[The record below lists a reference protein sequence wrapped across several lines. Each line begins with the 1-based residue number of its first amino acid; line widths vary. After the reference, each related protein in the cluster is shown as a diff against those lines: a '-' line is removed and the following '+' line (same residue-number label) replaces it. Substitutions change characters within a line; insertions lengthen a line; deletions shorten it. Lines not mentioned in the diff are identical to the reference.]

1 MKKITLLLIVFAT
14 LAASAEGRSRN
25 KEVSTE
31 INVGTYNVWGNRQRN
46 TQVYKEKNPA
56 KKAPQ
61 ERLWENSKDIVA
73 QMIVDANWDIFGVQE
88 GGNLVREELPK
99 LVKEKGG
106 KYEWWFQRPDP
117 SIPDSEDT
125 KNLANGMAWR
135 KDRFKVTNKKVFWLS
150 PTPDTPSKAWE
161 EKVRHWRFV
170 MSATVK
176 DKKTGLEFI
185 FMVTHCPL
193 MQSTRIKSANLII
206 EREKALNPDNKTV
219 ILVGD
224 MNSQPEMPYSQII
237 RTHFTDTRDISTS
250 TPVGTGTMNGSGV
263 RTTPLTR
270 TIDYIYIRGEQLKY
284 EVKEHKVYLDQYKVG
299 DKLLYPSDHCPVGAK
314 IVLTKPRQ

>member
-1 MKKITLLLIVFAT
+1 MKKIALLLVVFAT
-14 LAASAEGRSRN
+14 LAISAEGGNRN
-25 KEVSTE
+25 REISTE

-46 TQVYKEKNPA
+46 RQVNAE

-73 QMIVDANWDIFGVQE
+73 QMIIDADWDIFGVQE
-88 GGNLVREELPK
+88 GGNLVRKELPE
-99 LVKEKGG
+99 LVKQKGG

-117 SIPDSEDT
+117 SIPESEDL
-125 KNLANGMAWR
+125 KNLANGMVWR
-135 KDRFKVTNKKVFWLS
+135 KDRFKVSNKQVFWLS

-176 DKKTGLEFI
+176 EKKTGLEFI

-193 MQSTRIKSANLII
+193 MQSTCEKSAHLII
-206 EREKALNPDNKTV
+206 EREKLLNPDNKVV
-219 ILVGD
+219 IFVGD
-224 MNSQPEMPYSQII
+224 MNSKPHQPYIQII
-237 RTHFTDTRDISTS
+237 RTHFTDTHDIAANK
-250 TPVGTGTMNGSGV
+250 PEAVGTANGAEPSIA
-263 RTTPLTR
+263 PPSPYK
-270 TIDYIYIRGEQLKY
+270 TIDYVYIRGDKPKY
-284 EVKEHKVYLDQYKVG
+284 EVLEQKVYLNKYKVG

-314 IVLTKPRQ
+314 IKLTR

>member
-1 MKKITLLLIVFAT
+1 V
-14 LAASAEGRSRN
+14 
-25 KEVSTE
+25 
-31 INVGTYNVWGNRQRN
+31 RQ
-46 TQVYKEKNPA
+46 
-56 KKAPQ
+56 
-61 ERLWENSKDIVA
+61 
-73 QMIVDANWDIFGVQE
+73 
-88 GGNLVREELPK
+88 ELPQ

-106 KYEWWFQRPDP
+106 KYEWWFQQPDP

-125 KNLANGMAWR
+125 KNLANGMVWR
-135 KDRFKVTNKKVFWLS
+135 KDRFKVTNKQVYWLS

-170 MSATVK
+170 MSANVK
-176 DKKTGLEFI
+176 DKKTGLEVI

-193 MQSTRIKSANLII
+193 MRSTREKSAHLII
-206 EREKALNPDNKTV
+206 EREKIQNPDNEVV
-219 ILVGD
+219 IFVGD

-237 RTHFTDTRDISTS
+237 RTHFTDTRDIAKEVIGS
-250 TPVGTGTMNGSGV
+250 GTMNGAEV

-270 TIDYIYIRGEQLKY
+270 TIDYVYIRGNKLKY

-314 IVLTKPRQ
+314 ITLTKQK

>member
-1 MKKITLLLIVFAT
+1 MKKIALLFLVFITLF
-14 LAASAEGRSRN
+14 ASAEGRSRN
-25 KEVSTE
+25 REVSTE

-56 KKAPQ
+56 KRAPQ

-73 QMIVDANWDIFGVQE
+73 QMIADADWDIFGVQE

-106 KYEWWFQRPDP
+106 KYAWWFQRPDP

-125 KNLANGMAWR
+125 KNLANGMVWR
-135 KDRFKVTNKKVFWLS
+135 KDRFKVSNKRVFWLS

-193 MQSTRIKSANLII
+193 MVSTREKSARLII
-206 EREKALNPDNKTV
+206 KQEKVLNPDNKVV
-219 ILVGD
+219 IFVGD
-224 MNSQPEMPYSQII
+224 MNSKPHQPYTQII
-237 RTHFTDTRDISTS
+237 RTHFTDTRDIATVKSE
-250 TPVGTGTMNGSGV
+250 VAGTTNGSGV
-263 RTTPLTR
+263 RTTPPTS
-270 TIDYIYIRGEQLKY
+270 TIDYIYIRGEELKY
-284 EVKEHKVYLDQYKVG
+284 KVKEHKVYLNQYKVG

-314 IVLTKPRQ
+314 IVLTKNR